1 MLDGGCDFRELY
13 LTSSLSCPQLASLVG
28 EIIFI
33 IYFRKGI
40 FMEQLTFEY
49 LVNRRKEIVQQSK
62 ISQKREM
69 DKLNKSISK
78 LSTGMYI
85 KANTIA
91 NKAVSEKF
99 GYEKALKK
107 SQMSAEM
114 LKERQRILEQ
124 VTALMVAQSLG
135 ADIPH
140 ISKVIY
146 NNLQTCTS

>member
-1 MLDGGCDFRELY
+1 
-13 LTSSLSCPQLASLVG
+13 
-28 EIIFI
+28 
-33 IYFRKGI
+33 
-40 FMEQLTFEY
+40 
-49 LVNRRKEIVQQSK
+49 
-62 ISQKREM
+62 M
-69 DKLNKSISK
+69 DKLNKAISG

-99 GYEKALKK
+99 GYTKTLKK
-107 SQMSAEM
+107 SQMSEEM
-114 LKERQRILEQ
+114 LEERQRILEQ

-146 NNLQTCTS
+146 SNLQLSTS

>member
-1 MLDGGCDFRELY
+1 
-13 LTSSLSCPQLASLVG
+13 
-28 EIIFI
+28 
-33 IYFRKGI
+33 
-40 FMEQLTFEY
+40 MEQLTFEY
-49 LVNRRKEIVQQSK
+49 LVNRRKEIIQESK

-107 SQMSAEM
+107 SQMSEEM

-124 VTALMVAQSLG
+124 VTALMVAQSMG